1 MLEDHVGPP
10 AMSICLF
17 NEFFG
22 QCGSYLGSVLSAL
35 YNPLFLSLSH
45 SDETDTPTVLI
56 WQVN

>member
-10 AMSICLF
+10 ATSICLF
-17 NEFFG
+17 NEFFR
-22 QCGSYLGSVLSAL
+22 QCGSHLGSIFSAL